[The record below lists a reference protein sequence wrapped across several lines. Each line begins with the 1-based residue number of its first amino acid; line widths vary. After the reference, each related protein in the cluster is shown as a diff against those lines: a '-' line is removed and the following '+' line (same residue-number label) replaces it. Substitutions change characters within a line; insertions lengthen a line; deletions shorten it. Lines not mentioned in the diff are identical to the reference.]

1 MDITRKSRTDL
12 KAYFVK
18 NAIPT
23 ELNYSDL
30 IDGALNHKDDGVT
43 KTASTPLCVQAV
55 STGERP
61 TIHLYDSF
69 AATAPQFVVSL
80 LPGTTTGG
88 VTKGKG
94 FALGTGD
101 GAANARLFVDKDTGN
116 IGLGTIDPAG
126 FKVNVDGTLNVT
138 GAASLASLATTGKA
152 TVGGTL
158 GVTGATTLAALS
170 ASNTSVTGTLGVS
183 GATTLAALSA
193 SNTSVTGTLGVS
205 GATTLAALSA
215 SNTSVTGT
223 LGVSGAT
230 TLAALSASNTS
241 VTGTLG
247 VSGAT
252 TLAALSA
259 SNTSVTGT
267 LGVSGATTLAALSAS
282 NTSVTG
288 TLGVSGAT
296 NLSSLSASGNTSIGG
311 TLGVSGA
318 TSLSSLSASGNTS
331 VGGTLGVTGATSLSS
346 LSASGNT
353 SVGGTLGVTGA
364 TSLSSL
370 SASGNA
376 SVTGTLGVT
385 GATSLSSLSASGN
398 ASITGTLGVT
408 GATSLSSLS
417 ASGNAS
423 ITGTLGVTGA
433 TSLSSLS
440 ASGNASVTGTLGVT
454 GVLSTNSTGRLGPV
468 GTTTNNITSAVVL
481 NGGYITTPAW
491 SDDFS
496 NGFSIEAWIYYTASL
511 TDGGQTFARIIDFSN
526 GSSADNIVFCN
537 SGDTTAL
544 RLQVWSGANV
554 VFTVDATNAL
564 STGTWMHLCGTIEGS
579 TCRLYKNGQALTT
592 TITGSVG
599 VPASIGRSTCC
610 IGKSPWT
617 TDDNLKAKLAQ
628 VRLWGRA
635 LSAAEVLHHYNY
647 QRPLNET
654 QLYAAWAMDEGSG
667 TTVTERLQNSRN
679 GTITGTYSWDNYLPS
694 GLSWDSSN
702 NVTIGNDLVVNG
714 PVRTGNFRAT
724 INRSTAISTASTTFV
739 NMPDMMISGYITTG
753 TILVI
758 VNLPAV
764 GMDTSNTRATF
775 QITVDGTSYALTH
788 NEWSGGWL
796 RRDVA
801 MNALVGGL
809 SVGYHTVRVQ
819 WMRDP
824 SAGTT
829 GIVYCGMVA
838 NSLGATRSMTVIEI

>member
-23 ELNYSDL
+23 ELNYGDL

-55 STGERP
+55 STGDRP

-69 AATAPQFVVSL
+69 TATAPQFVVSL

-138 GAASLASLATTGKA
+138 GAASAATLATTGKA

-170 ASNTSVTGTLGVS
+170 AAG
-183 GATTLAALSA
+183 
-193 SNTSVTGTLGVS
+193 
-205 GATTLAALSA
+205 
-215 SNTSVTGT
+215 
-223 LGVSGAT
+223 
-230 TLAALSASNTS
+230 
-241 VTGTLG
+241 
-247 VSGAT
+247 
-252 TLAALSA
+252 
-259 SNTSVTGT
+259 
-267 LGVSGATTLAALSAS
+267 
-282 NTSVTG
+282 
-288 TLGVSGAT
+288 
-296 NLSSLSASGNTSIGG
+296 TSI
-311 TLGVSGA
+311 T
-318 TSLSSLSASGNTS
+318 
-331 VGGTLGVTGATSLSS
+331 GTLGVTGATSLAA
-346 LSASGNT
+346 LSAANT
-353 SVGGTLGVTGA
+353 SVTGTLGVTGA
-364 TSLSSL
+364 TTLSSL

-376 SVTGTLGVT
+376 TVTGTLGVT

-398 ASITGTLGVT
+398 ATVGGNASVGGNATVTGTLGVT
-408 GATSLSSLS
+408 GA
-417 ASGNAS
+417 
-423 ITGTLGVTGA
+423 
-433 TSLSSLS
+433 
-440 ASGNASVTGTLGVT
+440 
-454 GVLSTNSTGRLGPV
+454 LSTNSTGRLGPV

-526 GSSADNIVFCN
+526 GSGADNIVFSN
-537 SGDTTAL
+537 SGDTTTL
-544 RLQVWSGANV
+544 RLQIWSGANAAY
-554 VFTVDATNAL
+554 TVDATNAL
-564 STGTWMHLCGTIEGS
+564 STGTWMHLCGTIDSSGA
-579 TCRLYKNGQALTT
+579 RLYKNGQALTT
-592 TITGSVG
+592 TITGTVTL
-599 VPASIGRSTCC
+599 PASTGRSTCC
-610 IGKSPWT
+610 IGKSPWS

-635 LSAAEVLHHYNY
+635 LTAAEVLHHYNY

-654 QLYAAWAMDEGSG
+654 LLYAAWAMDEGSG

-679 GTITGTYSWDNYLPS
+679 GTISGTYSWDNYQPA

-702 NVTIGNDLVVNG
+702 NVTIGNDLIVNG

-739 NMPDMMISGYITTG
+739 NMSDMMIGGYITTG

-824 SAGTT
+824 TAGTT
-829 GIVYCGMVA
+829 GTVYCGMVA
-838 NSLGATRSMTVIEI
+838 NSLSATRSMTVIEI